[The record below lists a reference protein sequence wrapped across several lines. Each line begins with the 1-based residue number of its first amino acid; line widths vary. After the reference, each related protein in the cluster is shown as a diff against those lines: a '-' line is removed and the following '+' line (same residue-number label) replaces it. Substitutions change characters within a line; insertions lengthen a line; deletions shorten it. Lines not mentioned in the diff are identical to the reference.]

1 MLQYV
6 CTYFIWKQ
14 YIYRIV
20 LKIIYSDTFPAIR
33 LCRYFVLFRYLHQS
47 FDVVRFFVPRASCD
61 VWYAYCYASPLG
73 SQVYWWVQ
81 YWWMHVVNHN
91 ILHSGVALTSLH
103 IKSYLTPQL
112 IRRFSAISVLYRYRM
127 LDALLRKIIILLL
140 PVTTLVLCI
149 NNISALSHY
158 RCAKNQQKTAIM
170 IQYPLLQLGETLF

>member
-1 MLQYV
+1 MEHTYVYEFIYIIFITIIIDVIIIISWVFVCSTQVIKCLLKNFYSEAVVTIMLQYV

-81 YWWMHVVNHN
+81 YWW
-91 ILHSGVALTSLH
+91 IVARS
-103 IKSYLTPQL
+103 KS
-112 IRRFSAISVLYRYRM
+112 
-127 LDALLRKIIILLL
+127 
-140 PVTTLVLCI
+140 
-149 NNISALSHY
+149 
-158 RCAKNQQKTAIM
+158 
-170 IQYPLLQLGETLF
+170 